1 MLLSNFKL
9 CLMLGWRLVGRLAAW
24 EDGTLV
30 SGHHVLDVNEG
41 IGTATEL
48 QQFQSV
54 LDDVANALA
63 AIRIDTLAQ
72 IYIDVFVEVA
82 NGQQLAIEWYQSLSH
97 TRS

>member
-1 MLLSNFKL
+1 MLSSNFKL
-9 CLMLGWRLVGRLAAW
+9 CLMLGWRLFGRLTAW

-30 SGHHVLDVNEG
+30 GGHHVLDVNEG
-41 IGTATEL
+41 IGAATEL
-48 QQFQSV
+48 QQFQCV

-82 NGQQLAIEWYQSLSH
+82 NGQ
-97 TRS
+97 